1 MQRHPTETWDIKQ
14 DFHKEVMAKL
24 IYEKLAG
31 LSQSNGIMKD
41 GVGGIMGKAEE
52 EYFIIENSLKS
63 KGPLD
68 YEVDG
73 KP

>member
-1 MQRHPTETWDIKQ
+1 
-14 DFHKEVMAKL
+14 MAKL

-31 LSQSNGIMKD
+31 LSQSNGIMRD

-73 KP
+73 KL